1 MPRSHV
7 AGAPSRRDGR
17 NGRFGRGGRR
27 GEQIRSNRER
37 RGGFRVTACFSR
49 RDDRD
54 WLWLNR
60 LMFLGKNPTPE
71 RRRRRGRFGRRRR
84 LDGRLAHLHRRSPP
98 LFAGGLEFFLFFFP
112 QFLGKE
118 VNVGHEKDLSRRSS
132 TT

>member
-60 LMFLGKNPTPE
+60 LMFLGKNPSPE
-71 RRRRRGRFGRRRR
+71 RRRRRGRFGRGRR
-84 LDGRLAHLHRRSPP
+84 LGGGLAHLHCPSPP
-98 LFAGGLEFFLFFFP
+98 PVSGGPGVFLF
-112 QFLGKE
+112 
-118 VNVGHEKDLSRRSS
+118 
-132 TT
+132 